1 MVSAE
6 VEESADEDIQ
16 QDFKF
21 CVKTHKRKILMFQME
36 LVTVSKEFC
45 EIKNNVKDDNLKL
58 FEGKVLALE
67 EQVCS
72 IYLITLDNVEQC
84 GDELEARAERLL
96 DDARALSRSCSA
108 LLNNCDKS
116 RPESCSIVSKGETLE
131 SCSWP
136 RISNAENLAKSFEP
150 GTSFA
155 PVKNKITTNLFKQK
169 SDIDEFKYAILI
181 CNLWHQQLVK
191 RLKIRCLRIVL

>member
-1 MVSAE
+1 
-6 VEESADEDIQ
+6 
-16 QDFKF
+16 
-21 CVKTHKRKILMFQME
+21 ME
-36 LVTVSKEFC
+36 FVAVSKEFC
-45 EIKNNVKDDNLKL
+45 KIKNNVKDDNLKL
-58 FEGKVLALE
+58 PVFEGKVLALE

-116 RPESCSIVSKGETLE
+116 RSESCSIVSKGENLE
-131 SCSWP
+131 SCSWS
-136 RISNAENLAKSFEP
+136 RIPNAENLTKSFE
-150 GTSFA
+150 

-169 SDIDEFKYAILI
+169 SDIDEFKLSNSYLQPMASTT
-181 CNLWHQQLVK
+181 NK
-191 RLKIRCLRIVL
+191 AFEIRCLRIVL

>member
-1 MVSAE
+1 MVKKGTKPEIKIAEKPELVSAE
-6 VEESADEDIQ
+6 VEESADED
-16 QDFKF
+16 FKF
-21 CVKTHKRKILMFQME
+21 CVKMHKRKILMFQME
-36 LVTVSKEFC
+36 LVTVSKDFC

-116 RPESCSIVSKGETLE
+116 RPESRSIVSKEGNLE

-136 RISNAENLAKSFEP
+136 RVSNAENLTKSFE
-150 GTSFA
+150 
-155 PVKNKITTNLFKQK
+155 PVKNKISTNLFKQK
-169 SDIDEFKYAILI
+169 SDID
-181 CNLWHQQLVK
+181 
-191 RLKIRCLRIVL
+191 